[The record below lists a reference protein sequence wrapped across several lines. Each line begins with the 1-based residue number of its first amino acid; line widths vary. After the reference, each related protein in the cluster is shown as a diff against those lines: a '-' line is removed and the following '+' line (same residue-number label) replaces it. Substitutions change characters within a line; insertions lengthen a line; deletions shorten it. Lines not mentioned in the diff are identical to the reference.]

1 MARPQ
6 VSPAA
11 TSTDRLRRLAGLLAR
26 LRGAAGRA
34 RPDRL
39 REVAFDLLI
48 RAPERATVLL
58 AMVTRLVASTS
69 HSPSAT
75 RVTTACQFGH
85 RRDPAWRNGRTHSSG
100 THSDH
105 SEGRQGPLRHLRR
118 HLDGRFVATWSQN
131 VACFDRPARF
141 LAAFLED
148 SKTTP
153 ASRSLTVDILLF
165 FLAAAVLADTLALAA
180 FAIAVAARTIRVDAG

>member
-1 MARPQ
+1 MAEPTAPGR
-6 VSPAA
+6 AA
-11 TSTDRLRRLAGLLAR
+11 TIPRAGKVLCATYAVISM
-26 LRGAAGRA
+26 AA
-34 RPDRL
+34 L
-39 REVAFDLLI
+39 
-48 RAPERATVLL
+48 
-58 AMVTRLVASTS
+58 
-69 HSPSAT
+69 
-75 RVTTACQFGH
+75 
-85 RRDPAWRNGRTHSSG
+85 
-100 THSDH
+100 
-105 SEGRQGPLRHLRR
+105 
-118 HLDGRFVATWSQN
+118 VATWSQN